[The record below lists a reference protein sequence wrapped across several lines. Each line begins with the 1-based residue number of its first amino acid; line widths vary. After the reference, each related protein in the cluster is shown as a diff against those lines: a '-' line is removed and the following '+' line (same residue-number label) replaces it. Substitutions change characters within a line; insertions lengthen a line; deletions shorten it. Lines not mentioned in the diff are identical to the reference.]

1 MNFPLYELF
10 GCRILFFLDGLPFQM
25 YVYLSFRIFLLGCQK
40 SGIVC
45 DLVELSG
52 QYESLAA
59 VVRHFLVKKN
69 IGSIFLED

>member
-52 QYESLAA
+52 Q
-59 VVRHFLVKKN
+59 
-69 IGSIFLED
+69 